1 MAQGEAQAV
10 LDIQQRLRLTGGY
23 SSQRVLSIDGGG
35 AKTLSSLIILRKI
48 CEVADEQEKL
58 LEGSGQSSHGYTPN
72 APVPSL
78 YFDNCVGSDTG
89 AVAAVMLGRLQMS
102 SQSAVAAIKDLG
114 KVYGNSLSIHRYRY
128 SSRKLE
134 NWAQNLIRD
143 KYPNLD
149 GMDPKDCMMMPADR
163 ILRIDQ
169 CQTAVL
175 IQHRPKITNA
185 TPTSSVDAA
194 DMIRTYDVV
203 ADRAL
208 HKKPYLPR
216 AIGHKDDDVPIL
228 KTLLAAV
235 AVPGHFPPVAI
246 KGTPHSGVG
255 SKYNNPTSQAFDEG
269 ARLYNMKAGEDR
281 QRYDDKR
288 VGIVVSIGAGKE
300 APRDF
305 LRPWDVYRRM
315 IFRGKSTDRKLS
327 DPGKVHNDMKGR
339 LQAADIPYFRF
350 DGPDLPKC
358 KYDDWSPQTLAIIK
372 KETNSYLAR
381 ESVKLD
387 IILLARYLVA
397 YRRGRYITRQE
408 DLFPAP
414 TVQEMDAAGSNP
426 IRNNTW
432 PYAESASTLANH
444 IDPSLLRIGRRSQSD
459 NHLSRN
465 QQVIGQPQELPADY
479 LPSEAL

>member
-1 MAQGEAQAV
+1 M
-10 LDIQQRLRLTGGY
+10 IN
-23 SSQRVLSIDGGG
+23 
-35 AKTLSSLIILRKI
+35 AKRKI
-48 CEVADEQEKL
+48 LQPATNDVQEGLTSK
-58 LEGSGQSSHGYTPN
+58 
-72 APVPSL
+72 
-78 YFDNCVGSDTG
+78 
-89 AVAAVMLGRLQMS
+89 R
-102 SQSAVAAIKDLG
+102 
-114 KVYGNSLSIHRYRY
+114 
-128 SSRKLE
+128 
-134 NWAQNLIRD
+134 
-143 KYPNLD
+143 
-149 GMDPKDCMMMPADR
+149 
-163 ILRIDQ
+163 
-169 CQTAVL
+169 AVL

-459 NHLSRN
+459 NHLPRLCRTLSQTSIFFTLSLFFACCIDTLYYVTYLFSAHFPCSDLLMPSLQTSLYPPIHSLCGIFN
-465 QQVIGQPQELPADY
+465 HVAPQRELLSMTFY
-479 LPSEAL
+479 F